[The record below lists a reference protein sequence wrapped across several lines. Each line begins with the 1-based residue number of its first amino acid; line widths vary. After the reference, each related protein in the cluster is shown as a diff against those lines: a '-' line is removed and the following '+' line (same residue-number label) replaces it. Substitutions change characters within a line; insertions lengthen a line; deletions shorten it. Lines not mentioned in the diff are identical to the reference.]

1 MVKTLK
7 TMRAGIFAF
16 ALLGGVASL
25 PAFADDTAVAI
36 ADNSSIEPDVFITQL
51 VDKLRVLATENAE
64 DANRITELKTV
75 LSQDMATARLQ
86 RYLLSSEQRK
96 SLSDEQIAL
105 YDEVFPLYISSAF
118 AKSID
123 QLVSRTIKVND
134 VVERRP
140 GDFIIRS
147 KLYSTDGQERAGLDW
162 RVLEREGQKQL
173 ADVMVDGLSFNV
185 ERRAQFNAI
194 LNKDGFSALIA
205 HMQEVAGTVLETE
218 T

>member
-7 TMRAGIFAF
+7 MMRAGIFAF

-25 PAFADDTAVAI
+25 PAFADDTAVTIEENGAT
-36 ADNSSIEPDVFITQL
+36 EPDVFITQL
-51 VDKLRVLATENAE
+51 VDKLRVLAADNAE

-75 LSQDMATARLQ
+75 LSEDMATARLQ
-86 RYLLSSEQRK
+86 RYLLSREQRK
-96 SLSDEQIAL
+96 SLSPEQIAL
-105 YDEVFPLYISSAF
+105 YDEVFPNYISSAF

-134 VVERRP
+134 VIERRP
-140 GDFIIRS
+140 GDFIVRS

-162 RVLEREGQKQL
+162 RILERKGQKQL

-194 LNKDGFSALIA
+194 LNKDGFPALIA

-218 T
+218 S